1 MFGGRER
8 EHFDIQRPDGKVP
21 PSSARRRPASQP
33 RTRGSSPFVCVSAER
48 CCGAACGL
56 GESAQVCREPG
67 SRVPKTPPG
76 VDAGKRPEVAWELR
90 LPRRGVRP
98 GSRPPTP
105 PGSGLR
111 HSPMSPSS
119 SSSSSS
125 SMFSRTFLVI
135 ICMSPRGRCSAALG
149 CSRLRSARA
158 ASSAQPSRHCPG
170 CATPALCLGRRC
182 SACD

>member
-1 MFGGRER
+1 M
-8 EHFDIQRPDGKVP
+8 
-21 PSSARRRPASQP
+21 
-33 RTRGSSPFVCVSAER
+33 ER
-48 CCGAACGL
+48 CHRPPPGVAPRPSPAPAAPALLFVSLRNGAAAQPVAS
-56 GESAQVCREPG
+56 ENPAQVCREPG

-76 VDAGKRPEVAWELR
+76 VDAGKRPKVAWELR

-98 GSRPPTP
+98 GSRPHLP
-105 PGSGLR
+105 PGSRLQ

-135 ICMSPRGRCSAALG
+135 ICMSPGGRRSAALG
-149 CSRLRSARA
+149 SARLRSARA